1 MLKHYSN
8 GKTLPIN
15 RRLLALLVL
24 ALAVLLAGCIEDS
37 DSSDSESLIGDGSGK
52 GTDTSGEV
60 TLSWEPPAT
69 REDGEEFSPSEVDRY
84 IVQYRSEDG
93 EFQTVDSPPE
103 IRDTSVDI
111 NTLTTGEKY
120 YFRVQVRD
128 NNGLVSDFSEEVS
141 TVVN

>member
-15 RRLLALLVL
+15 RWLLALLVL

-37 DSSDSESLIGDGSGK
+37 DSSDSDSLIGDDSGDEV
-52 GTDTSGEV
+52 DTSGEV

-69 REDGEEFSPSEVDRY
+69 REDGEDFSSSEVDRY
-84 IVQYRSEDG
+84 IVQYRAEDG

>member
-1 MLKHYSN
+1 MQQHYGN
-8 GKTLPIN
+8 GKTSPLN
-15 RRLLALLVL
+15 RRLLALVVVS
-24 ALAVLLAGCIEDS
+24 LAVLLAGCIEDS
-37 DSSDSESLIGDGSGK
+37 DSSGSDSLIGGGSGS
-52 GTDTSGEV
+52 GGDTSGEV

-69 REDGEEFSPSEVDRY
+69 REDGEDFSASEVDQY
-84 IVQYRSEDG
+84 IVQYRQENG

-103 IRDTSVDI
+103 IRSTSVDI
-111 NTLTTGEKY
+111 NTLTPGEKY

>member
-1 MLKHYSN
+1 MHHSN
-8 GKTLPIN
+8 GIPLSGA
-15 RRLLALLVL
+15 RRLLALSTL
-24 ALAVLLAGCIEDS
+24 ALTILLAGCIEDS
-37 DSSDSESLIGDGSGK
+37 DGGSSDSLIGGGSGN
-52 GTDTSGEV
+52 GVDTSGEV

-69 REDGEEFSPSEVDRY
+69 REDGEDFSSSEVDRY
-84 IVQYRSEDG
+84 IVQYRPEDG

-103 IRDTSVDI
+103 IRSTSVDI

-128 NNGLVSDFSEEVS
+128 NSGLVSQFSEEVS